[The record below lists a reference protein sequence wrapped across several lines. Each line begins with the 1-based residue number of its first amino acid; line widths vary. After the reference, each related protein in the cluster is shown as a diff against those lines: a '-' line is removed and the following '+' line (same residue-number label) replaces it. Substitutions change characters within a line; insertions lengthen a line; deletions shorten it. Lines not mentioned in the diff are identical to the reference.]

1 MATKVIYVGPAATP
15 VTVEVPEP
23 EAPKKKPAAKKKAA
37 PKKKK

>member
-1 MATKVIYVGPAATP
+1 MATKTIYVGPAATP

-23 EAPKKKPAAKKKAA
+23 EAPKKKAAKKKAE

>member
-1 MATKVIYVGPAATP
+1 MAKKIIYVGPGATP
-15 VTVEVPEP
+15 VTIEIPDP